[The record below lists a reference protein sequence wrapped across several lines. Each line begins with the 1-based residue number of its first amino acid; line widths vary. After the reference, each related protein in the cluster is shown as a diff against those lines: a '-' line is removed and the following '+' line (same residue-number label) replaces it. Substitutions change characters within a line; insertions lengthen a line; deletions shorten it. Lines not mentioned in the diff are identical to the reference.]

1 MLGAIM
7 DSQQI
12 EVLLGGEQPSL
23 EDFATFT
30 SIIEK
35 LPLEILWHF
44 SVSFPNMHFILK
56 GVVINKLQAKVM
68 RQDVDEYMNE
78 IVAKFK
84 PLSCKGSFLSF
95 VKIAQVV

>member
-1 MLGAIM
+1 M

-44 SVSFPNMHFILK
+44 SVSFPGMHYILK
-56 GVVINKLQAKVM
+56 SVVLNKLQAKVT
-68 RQDVDEYMNE
+68 RKDVDEYMNE
-78 IVAKFK
+78 IVTKFK
-84 PLSCKGSFLSF
+84 SLN
-95 VKIAQVV
+95 I